1 MQEVGRRLMDAA
13 THGVDLV
20 VVAEALDALFD
31 VFADD
36 ATDPVAQSLQLTQ
49 RLQSILPQLKT
60 KVRQYLETA
69 TAQGLGKTVPRDC
82 HSSRPR

>member
-1 MQEVGRRLMDAA
+1 MITVSLLHMQGVGGHHHCHVVTTQEVGRRLMEAA
-13 THGVDLV
+13 THGTDLV

-49 RLQSILPQLKT
+49 RLQSILPQLKA
-60 KVRQYLETA
+60 KV
-69 TAQGLGKTVPRDC
+69 K
-82 HSSRPR
+82 HS

>member
-36 ATDPVAQSLQLTQ
+36 TTDPVAQSLQLTQ
-49 RLQSILPQLKT
+49 RLQSILPQLKS

-69 TAQGLGKTVPRDC
+69 TAQGLGKTVP
-82 HSSRPR
+82 